1 MPVEPQLLEQLS
13 FFKDLKLEE
22 LEEFAS
28 LLSPLAVKK
37 GDVVIQE
44 GTPALTFYIIYKGRF
59 KISSEQG
66 PGMTIDQKGEIMGW
80 STVVAPFQY
89 RGTVKAISDGELL
102 YISSRDFMTMIQGN
116 NELGEKVVR
125 KINKVAAERRA
136 VLSGPE
142 Q

>member
-1 MPVEPQLLEQLS
+1 MPVEPQLLEPLS
-13 FFKDLKLEE
+13 FFRDLTLEE

-37 GDVVIQE
+37 GDVVIRE

-59 KISSEQG
+59 KISSEEG
-66 PGMTIDQKGEIMGW
+66 PAITIDKQGEIMGW

-89 RGTVKAISDGELL
+89 RGTVTAINSGELL
-102 YISSRDFMTMIQGN
+102 YISSRDFMTLIQGN
-116 NELGEKVVR
+116 NALGEKVVG

-136 VLSGPE
+136 AFSSPK
-142 Q
+142 